1 VLPFADIAV
10 VDMEEVKA
18 AVAEAERVH
27 RLLVFGPGE
36 GPVLAWPAGRDRLR
50 ERCDSSM

>member
-1 VLPFADIAV
+1 VLPFGDIAV

-27 RLLVFGPGE
+27 RLVLGPGE